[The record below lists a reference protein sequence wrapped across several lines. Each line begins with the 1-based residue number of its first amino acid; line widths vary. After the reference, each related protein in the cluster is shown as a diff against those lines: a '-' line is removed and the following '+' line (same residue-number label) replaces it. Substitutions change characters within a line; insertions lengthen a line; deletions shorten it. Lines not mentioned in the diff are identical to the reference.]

1 MNAFRVW
8 ERSLG
13 NASRVRVEGEQNAR
27 WLLARLAQSFVF
39 KGSDPVCE
47 AAGANFCTFRVPYS
61 SALSRSSLAKLLA
74 GIPEVHLMREPA

>member
-27 WLLARLAQSFVF
+27 WLLARLAQTFAF
-39 KGSDPVCE
+39 KGGEPVCE
-47 AAGANFCTFRVPYS
+47 LAGVNCCTFRVPYS
-61 SALSRSSLAKLLA
+61 SVLSRSALANLLA
-74 GIPEVHLMREPA
+74 GIPEIRLMREPA